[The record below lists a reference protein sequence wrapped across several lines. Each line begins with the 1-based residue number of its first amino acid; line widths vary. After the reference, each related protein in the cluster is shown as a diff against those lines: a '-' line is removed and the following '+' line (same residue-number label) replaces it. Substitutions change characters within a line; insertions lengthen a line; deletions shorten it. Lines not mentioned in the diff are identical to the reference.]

1 MRHLTISLRAASG
14 EAWAEIGCRLSPVAE
29 ISAATISTTMT
40 KHQRPFTFEVKR
52 SRLSSP
58 KTSAFQRYVVAPDP
72 VVEAQTTPSQSWRSV
87 TDPGEAAPR
96 PSAARILPSLSG
108 GEVWA
113 EEPIAIIPA
122 EPAPV
127 ELIELP
133 EEPVA
138 EMSSPAEDVIEPA
151 PDQPTP
157 ELKRSRSIRRR
168 RTAPDDLPRGQR
180 WKRRLPRA
188 AW

>member
-1 MRHLTISLRAASG
+1 
-14 EAWAEIGCRLSPVAE
+14 
-29 ISAATISTTMT
+29 MT

-72 VVEAQTTPSQSWRSV
+72 LVEMQTTPSQSWRSV
-87 TDPGEAAPR
+87 TDPGEAAPC
-96 PSAARILPSLSG
+96 PSTARILPSLSG
-108 GEVWA
+108 GKIWA

-122 EPAPV
+122 GPTPV
-127 ELIELP
+127 ELIEEP
-133 EEPVA
+133 EEPEA
-138 EMSSPAEDVIEPA
+138 ETSPPTEDVVEPA
-151 PDQPTP
+151 PDHPGA

>member
-1 MRHLTISLRAASG
+1 MRHLTISLQAASG

-58 KTSAFQRYVVAPDP
+58 KTSAFQRYLVAPTP
-72 VVEAQTTPSQSWRSV
+72 VVEMRTTPSQSWNPV
-87 TDPGEAAPR
+87 TDPGEAAP
-96 PSAARILPSLSG
+96 SLSTARILPSLL
-108 GEVWA
+108 GERIWA
-113 EEPIAIIPA
+113 EEPLATLTA
-122 EPAPV
+122 KPAPV
-127 ELIELP
+127 ELIEEP
-133 EEPVA
+133 EEPEA
-138 EMSSPAEDVIEPA
+138 EMPPPAEDVVEPA
-151 PDQPTP
+151 PDHPGP

-168 RTAPDDLPRGQR
+168 RSAPDELPRGQR

>member
-1 MRHLTISLRAASG
+1 
-14 EAWAEIGCRLSPVAE
+14 
-29 ISAATISTTMT
+29 MT

-58 KTSAFQRYVVAPDP
+58 KILAFQRYVVAPTP
-72 VVEAQTTPSQSWRSV
+72 VVEMQTTPSQSGRSV

-96 PSAARILPSLSG
+96 PSAARILPSLLS
-108 GEVWA
+108 ERIWA
-113 EEPIAIIPA
+113 EEPLATLTA

-127 ELIELP
+127 ELMEEP
-133 EEPVA
+133 EEPEA
-138 EMSSPAEDVIEPA
+138 EMSSPAEDVVEPA
-151 PDQPTP
+151 PDHPGP

-168 RTAPDDLPRGQR
+168 RTAPDELPRGQR

>member
-1 MRHLTISLRAASG
+1 M
-14 EAWAEIGCRLSPVAE
+14 
-29 ISAATISTTMT
+29 TMT

-58 KTSAFQRYVVAPDP
+58 KTSTFQRYVVAPAP
-72 VVEAQTTPSQSWRSV
+72 LVEVRIAPARSGRLV
-87 TDPGEAAPR
+87 TDPGEAAPS
-96 PSAARILPSLSG
+96 PSAARILPSLL
-108 GEVWA
+108 GERIWA

-127 ELIELP
+127 APIEVP
-133 EEPVA
+133 EEPEA
-138 EMSSPAEDVIEPA
+138 EMSPPAEDVVEPA
-151 PDQPTP
+151 PDHPGP

-168 RTAPDDLPRGQR
+168 RTALDDLPRGQR